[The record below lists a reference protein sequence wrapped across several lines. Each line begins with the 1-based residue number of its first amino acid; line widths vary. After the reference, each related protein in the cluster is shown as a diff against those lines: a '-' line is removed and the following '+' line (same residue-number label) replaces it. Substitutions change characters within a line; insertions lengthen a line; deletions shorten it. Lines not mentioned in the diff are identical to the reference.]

1 MSLHSRLRSLWRNVS
16 QRGRADHDLDVEV
29 RTYVDLLAADY
40 VRSGKSDAEARRIAL
55 SEVGGLESVKEEVRA
70 VRAGAWLDRLRQDAR
85 YAARGLTGNRS
96 FTVVAVATLAL
107 GIGANSAIF
116 SLLDAVLLRSLPF
129 RDADRVVMI
138 EEQRAARGSS
148 ASTARELGPIS
159 GHEYVAWR
167 DGSRT
172 FEAVTIWTGGGFNLT
187 GQGEA
192 EAVTAL
198 RVSSNFFSVFGVSPT
213 LGRGFAV
220 GEDAAGAKRVAVLS
234 QRLWQRRFA
243 SSPIAVGS
251 KILLDDSA
259 YTVIGVMPSL
269 DGIDPEVWVPMDV
282 AGEAERVGRHANFA
296 AGRLRPRVSL
306 EAARADLAAI
316 SRRLEHDRPDANTGH
331 GVRITGE
338 YEIIVGDVRRP
349 ILVAFG
355 AVVFV
360 LLIACA
366 NVAHLQLA
374 RGAARQREMA
384 MRGALGASRGRLIRQ
399 MITESVFLSALGGG
413 LGLLLAQWI
422 VRALPHLVA
431 AEIPRLGA
439 IAIDVRV
446 LIATIGFVFV
456 TGVISGMVPAIRS
469 SRPRLQSLLN
479 QGARASDGASNRL
492 SGLFIVSEMAL
503 ALVLCVGAGLMVRS
517 FGRLTSVDPGFTA
530 ESVVTAFVAL
540 PASRYES
547 PNARLRAST
556 ELLSRLEHTPGVRSA
571 SAITSLPL
579 GGCCDGYPITV
590 EGRPAPAPGQ
600 EVNAVLSVIG
610 DDYFRTMQIP
620 LRAGRPFARSDARIA
635 LPVIRYYE
643 QQPYPEHFNEPQ
655 PVPVAIISEA
665 MAKQFWPG
673 ENPVGRRFRA
683 LQSPWLTV
691 IGVAGDVRHAGLD
704 RPYLRDFYLP
714 LSQEPRGDLTLL
726 VRTSSNA
733 TTQLGAVREVV
744 RGFDR
749 NLPVT
754 SLRTLDETLGLSVG
768 RPRFNAIVLGA
779 FGAVA
784 LLLSLIGTYG
794 VISYGVSQRRHE
806 IGVRAALGASAR
818 DVGALVLGRA
828 LRLSLLG
835 IALGLA
841 GALAL
846 TKVLGG
852 LLFGVSPT
860 DPLTFASVAGLLVMV
875 AVVAS
880 WVPTRRALRVDPV
893 EAMKNG

>member
-1 MSLHSRLRSLWRNVS
+1 MSIHSSLRSLWRNLV
-16 QRGRADHDLDVEV
+16 QRPRADHDLDVEL
-29 RTYVDLLAADY
+29 RSYVDLLAAEY
-40 VRSGKSDAEARRIAL
+40 VRDGASEAEARRKAL
-55 SEVGGLESVKEEVRA
+55 RDVGGLEAVKEEVRA
-70 VRAGAWLDRLRQDAR
+70 VRAGAWLDRLRQDVR
-85 YAARGLTGNRS
+85 YAARGLTANRS
-96 FTVVAVATLAL
+96 FTIVAVATLAL

-116 SLLDAVLLRSLPF
+116 GLLDAVLLRSLPF
-129 RDADRVVMI
+129 READRLVMI
-138 EEQRAARGSS
+138 EEQRTALGSS
-148 ASTARELGPIS
+148 PGTARDLGPIS

-172 FEAVTIWTGGGFNLT
+172 FDGVTIWTGGGFNLT
-187 GQGEA
+187 GRGEA

-198 RVSSNFFSVFGVSPT
+198 HVSSNFFTVFGVSPT
-213 LGRGFAV
+213 IGRAFSV
-220 GEDAAGAKRVAVLS
+220 GEDVAGATRVAVLS

-243 SSPIAVGS
+243 SSPTAVGS
-251 KILLDDSA
+251 TILLDDSA

-269 DGIDPEVWVPMDV
+269 DGIDPELWVPMDV
-282 AGEAERVGRHANFA
+282 AGEAQRVGRHANFA
-296 AGRLRPRVSL
+296 AGRLRAGVSL

-374 RGAARQREMA
+374 RAAARQREMA
-384 MRGALGASRGRLIRQ
+384 LRGALGASRGRLIRQ
-399 MITESVFLSALGGG
+399 MITESILLSALGGG
-413 LGLLLAQWI
+413 VGLLLAQWI
-422 VRALPHLVA
+422 VRALPRLVA
-431 AEIPRLGA
+431 TEIPRLGA
-439 IAIDVRV
+439 IGIDARV
-446 LIATIGFVFV
+446 LVATIGFVFV
-456 TGVISGMVPAIRS
+456 TGTISGMVPAIRS
-469 SRPRLQSLLN
+469 SRPRLHSLLN
-479 QGARASDGASNRL
+479 QGARASDGGSNRL

-503 ALVLCVGAGLMVRS
+503 ALVLCVGAGLMLRS
-517 FGRLTSVDPGFTA
+517 FGRLTRVEPGFA
-530 ESVVTAFVAL
+530 AAGVVTAFIAL

-556 ELLSRLEHTPGVRSA
+556 ELLSRLEQTPGVQSA

-579 GGCCDGYPITV
+579 GGCCDGYPITI

-600 EVNAVLSVIG
+600 EVNAVLSVID

-620 LRAGRPFARSDARIA
+620 LRAGRPFAPSDARIA

-643 QQPYPEHFNEPQ
+643 QQPYPARFNDPQ
-655 PVPVAIISEA
+655 PMPVAIISET

-691 IGVAGDVRHAGLD
+691 VGVAGDVRHAALD

-726 VRTSSNA
+726 LRTSSDPGSK
-733 TTQLGAVREVV
+733 LGAVREII

-749 NLPVT
+749 DLPVT

-768 RPRFNAIVLGA
+768 RHRFNAIVLGA

-794 VISYGVSQRRHE
+794 VISYGVSQRRQE

-818 DVGALVLGRA
+818 DVRALVLGRA

-860 DPLTFASVAGLLVMV
+860 DPLTFAAVAGLLVLV
-875 AVVAS
+875 ALMAS
-880 WVPTRRALRVDPV
+880 WIPTRRALRVDPV